1 MEEPN
6 LNYINNLSDGDEL
19 FKKQII
25 MVIKKEFP
33 KEIKS
38 YYEAHNNKEFIK
50 VAEIVHKIKHK
61 ISILGL
67 AKGYQLAQE
76 YELKLKRNSDDLKES
91 FEEVIITI
99 TKYIKTL

>member
-38 YYEAHNNKEFIK
+38 YYEALNNKEFIK